1 MLAASIA
8 LIQLDTLPDPI
19 GLTDLLFFA
28 VSFAIIFVVLSV
40 IFYLAG
46 NIVVGKDRASF
57 KDAFAI
63 SVLGTLVLIVCLSV
77 FSLELAIFLSL
88 VAWLLLVRHY
98 YETGFFSAIAVGL
111 TSVVVAVIILIFLNM
126 FLGFSTI
133 LFKWDSFFQFSR
145 VNSIVMET
153 RK

>member
-8 LIQLDTLPDPI
+8 ALTLDTLLEPS
-19 GLTDLLFFA
+19 GLTELIFFII
-28 VSFAIIFVVLSV
+28 SFAIIFAVLSV

-46 NIVVGKDRASF
+46 NVVVGRQRASF

-77 FSLELAIFLSL
+77 FSLEVATVLSL

-98 YETGFFSAIAVGL
+98 YETGILGSIAVGL
-111 TSVVVAVIILIFLNM
+111 ISVIIAVV
-126 FLGFSTI
+126 I
-133 LFKWDSFFQFSR
+133 LFLLNVILGNSTPLFRWLPFFS
-145 VNSIVMET
+145 
-153 RK
+153 